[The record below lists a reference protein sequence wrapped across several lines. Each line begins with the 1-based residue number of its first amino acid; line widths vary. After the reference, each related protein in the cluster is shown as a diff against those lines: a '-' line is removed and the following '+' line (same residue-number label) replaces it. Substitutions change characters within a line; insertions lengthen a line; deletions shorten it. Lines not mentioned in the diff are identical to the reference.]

1 MKGFYKIYTVQFY
14 NAVTDVSTV
23 QVFTQES
30 RAMDYFKGLQK
41 DLLNTRIYAS
51 QIQSGSCFEG
61 YLPDNQ
67 GRDYLELK
75 TWDLNKLPH

>member
-30 RAMDYFKGLQK
+30 RAMDYFKGLRR

-51 QIQSGSCFEG
+51 QIQFGNCFEG

-67 GRDYLELK
+67 GRDCLELK

>member
-30 RAMDYFKGLQK
+30 RAMDYFKGLLR
-41 DLLNTRIYAS
+41 DLLNTRIYAY
-51 QIQSGSCFEG
+51 QIQSGSFFEG

-67 GRDYLELK
+67 GRDYLELN
-75 TWDLNKLPH
+75 TWYLNKLPQ

>member
-14 NAVTDVSTV
+14 NAVTDISTV

-30 RAMDYFKGLQK
+30 RAMDYFKGLRK

-51 QIQSGSCFEG
+51 QIQSGNCFEG
-61 YLPDNQ
+61 YLPDNR
-67 GRDYLELK
+67 GRDYLELN